1 MAISSLNNVPVANIL
16 TLNGTSFSVIED
28 WGGAPIP
35 PSPPSLLNIVT
46 GSLFAFWDPTTEGS
60 IGTFVYAGTT
70 YSGAADLSYLYT
82 ASDSAVTR
90 SLGVFSGAV
99 FTTFSSGSL
108 NVRVMYVDGAG
119 GDYLG
124 GLHLTR
130 GYLTASATDPAK
142 VNTLLNFT
150 NEFWFRSNGSYLTNG
165 ALYSAVY
172 NQGSR
177 TRIADGTGT
186 HWAYAPNVSAGA
198 NIGGTFATNTWH
210 HYCVTMANINT
221 TNDRL
226 TIYKDGVRVGQ
237 DLTGNYNP
245 THPQA
250 EFFIGSWNSVS
261 ELQRMYVGEVRR
273 YNRELTAAEVLQNY
287 SASKYRYGK

>member
-1 MAISSLNNVPVANIL
+1 MSISSINGITTSGIS
-16 TLNGTSFSVIED
+16 TLNDTSYSTIRTFN
-28 WGGAPIP
+28 GA
-35 PSPPSLLNIVT
+35 STLLNIVT
-46 GSLFAFWDPTTEGS
+46 DSLFAFWDPTTEGS
-60 IGTFVYAGTT
+60 IGTFVYSGTT

-108 NVRVMYVDGAG
+108 TQRVMYVDGAG

-124 GLHLTR
+124 GFHLTR

-150 NEFWFRSNGSYLTNG
+150 NEFWIRSSGSWLNDG

-177 TRIADGTGT
+177 TRFNSSGG
-186 HWAYAPNVSAGA
+186 HWAYAPNVIAGGSL
-198 NIGGTFATNTWH
+198 GGTFATNTWH
-210 HYCVTMANINT
+210 HYCVTMANVDA

-226 TIYKDGVRVGQ
+226 TIYKDGVQVGQ
-237 DLTGNYNP
+237 DTTGNYAP
-245 THPQA
+245 THVQA

-273 YNRELTAAEVLQNY
+273 YNRELTATEVLQNY
-287 SASKYRYGK
+287 NASKHRYGK